1 MISAVANALEQNAVT
16 ELIFLAAGGAISQF
30 SISIIIILSIISV
43 VIRTVVVIIAILI
56 LV

>member
-1 MISAVANALEQNAVT
+1 MRELVVNALEQIAFT

-30 SISIIIILSIISV
+30 SISIIIIVSIITV
-43 VIRTVVVIIAILI
+43 AIRTVVVIIAILI